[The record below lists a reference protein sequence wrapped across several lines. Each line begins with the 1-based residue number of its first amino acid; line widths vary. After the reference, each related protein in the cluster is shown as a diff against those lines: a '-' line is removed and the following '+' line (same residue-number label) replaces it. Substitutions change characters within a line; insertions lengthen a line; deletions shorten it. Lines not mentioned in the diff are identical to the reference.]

1 MGQKVHPLG
10 FRIGVTQTHRSQWFA
25 KPKDYA
31 NLVKED
37 LVIRD
42 YVAKHLSDASIS
54 RVNIS
59 RQVDR
64 IEIEFFTA
72 RPRALVG
79 AKGEA
84 LVKVREALS
93 AKLPAHRSVA
103 LYVTKTVQP
112 EVDAVCIAENIA
124 MQLEKRAPFR
134 RTIRQA
140 LRSAQQ
146 AGAVGIK
153 VKIAGRLNGA
163 EIARSEWSREGRV
176 PLHTIHADIDYA
188 TARALTV
195 YGILGIKVWVCKD
208 DTERFKPQPSAS
220 TPSGSEGR

>member
-37 LVIRD
+37 LIIRD
-42 YVAKHLSDASIS
+42 YVAQHLSNASIS

-84 LVKVREALS
+84 LVKVREALK

-140 LRSAQQ
+140 LRSAQK

-153 VKIAGRLNGA
+153 VQIAGRLNGA
-163 EIARSEWSREGRV
+163 EIARSEWAREGRV
-176 PLHTIHADIDYA
+176 PLHTISADIDYA

-195 YGILGIKVWVCKD
+195 YGILGIKVWVCKGD
-208 DTERFKPQPSAS
+208 NKC
-220 TPSGSEGR
+220 

>member
-1 MGQKVHPLG
+1 MHSLL
-10 FRIGVTQTHRSQWFA
+10 I
-25 KPKDYA
+25 
-31 NLVKED
+31 
-37 LVIRD
+37 IRD
-42 YVAKHLSDASIS
+42 YVAKNLTDASIS

-84 LVKVREALS
+84 LVKVREALK

-140 LRSAQQ
+140 LRSAQK

-153 VKIAGRLNGA
+153 VQIAGRLNGA
-163 EIARSEWSREGRV
+163 EIARSEWAREGRV
-176 PLHTIHADIDYA
+176 PLHTISADIDYA

-195 YGILGIKVWVCKD
+195 YGILGIKVWVCKGD
-208 DTERFKPQPSAS
+208 NKC
-220 TPSGSEGR
+220 

>member
-37 LVIRD
+37 LVIRE
-42 YVAKHLSDASIS
+42 YVAKNLTDASIS

-84 LVKVREALS
+84 LLKVREALK
-93 AKLPAHRSVA
+93 AKLPSHRSVA

-112 EVDAVCIAENIA
+112 ELDAVCIAENIA
-124 MQLEKRAPFR
+124 LQLEKRAPFR

-153 VKIAGRLNGA
+153 VQIAGRLNGA
-163 EIARSEWSREGRV
+163 EIARSEWAREGRV
-176 PLHTIHADIDYA
+176 PLHTIRADIDYA
-188 TARALTV
+188 TARAQTV
-195 YGILGIKVWVCKD
+195 YGILGIKVWVCKGD
-208 DTERFKPQPSAS
+208 NKC
-220 TPSGSEGR
+220 

>member
-37 LVIRD
+37 LIIRD
-42 YVAKHLSDASIS
+42 YVAKNLTDASIS

-84 LVKVREALS
+84 LVKVREALK

-112 EVDAVCIAENIA
+112 ELDAVCVAENIA

-134 RTIRQA
+134 RAIRQA
-140 LRSAQQ
+140 LRSAQK

-153 VKIAGRLNGA
+153 VQIAGRLNGA
-163 EIARSEWSREGRV
+163 EIARSEWAREGRV
-176 PLHTIHADIDYA
+176 PLHTISADIDYA

-195 YGILGIKVWVCKD
+195 YGILGIKVWVCKGD
-208 DTERFKPQPSAS
+208 NKC
-220 TPSGSEGR
+220 

>member
-37 LVIRD
+37 LIIRD
-42 YVAKHLSDASIS
+42 YVAQQLSNASIS

-72 RPRALVG
+72 RHSALVG
-79 AKGEA
+79 TKGEA
-84 LVKVREALS
+84 LVKVREALK

-112 EVDAVCIAENIA
+112 ELDAVCVAENIA

-134 RTIRQA
+134 RAIRQA
-140 LRSAQQ
+140 LRSAQK

-153 VKIAGRLNGA
+153 VQIAGRLNGA
-163 EIARSEWSREGRV
+163 EIARSEWAREGRV
-176 PLHTIHADIDYA
+176 PLHTIRADIDYA
-188 TARALTV
+188 TARAQTV
-195 YGILGIKVWVCKD
+195 YGILGIKVWVCKGD
-208 DTERFKPQPSAS
+208 NKC
-220 TPSGSEGR
+220 

>member
-37 LVIRD
+37 LIIRD
-42 YVAKHLSDASIS
+42 YVAKNLTDASIS

-84 LVKVREALS
+84 LVKVREALK

-134 RTIRQA
+134 RTISQA
-140 LRSAQQ
+140 LRSAQK

-153 VKIAGRLNGA
+153 VQIAGRLNGA
-163 EIARSEWSREGRV
+163 EIARSEWAREGRV
-176 PLHTIHADIDYA
+176 PLHTISADIDYA

-195 YGILGIKVWVCKD
+195 YGILGIKVWVCKGD
-208 DTERFKPQPSAS
+208 NKC
-220 TPSGSEGR
+220 